1 MGGAKRYPSP
11 STKRTRWESLRSTHP
26 TGDPF
31 EQIAPGRVDTDGK
44 NWIILRRTDANP
56 ADSAWFDAAHATAD
70 AVGGYGSE
78 ASKPCTA
85 KKPVESGTNRRG
97 ESQNLSPELAA
108 KAARCA
114 QELERFANLIHRH
127 GRACP
132 GHPRL
137 ACRRI
142 ARTWMP
148 GSRIRRASVPVRR
161 SSSEG
166 GHKAERMQLP
176 IQFRESISRSKSRRY
191 DSPCTVSRC
200 GSFSPSR

>member
-1 MGGAKRYPSP
+1 MERNDTHRLPRSAPDGKRFGP
-11 STKRTRWESLRSTHP
+11 P
-26 TGDPF
+26 TCDPF
-31 EQIAPGRVDTDGK
+31 EQIAPGRVDVDGK

-114 QELERFANLIHRH
+114 QELERFANLFHRH

-132 GHPRL
+132 AIHVLL
-137 ACRRI
+137 AVGLLERGCP
-142 ARTWMP
+142 AA
-148 GSRIRRASVPVRR
+148 GYAKASVPARR

-166 GHKAERMQLP
+166 GHKAGHELP